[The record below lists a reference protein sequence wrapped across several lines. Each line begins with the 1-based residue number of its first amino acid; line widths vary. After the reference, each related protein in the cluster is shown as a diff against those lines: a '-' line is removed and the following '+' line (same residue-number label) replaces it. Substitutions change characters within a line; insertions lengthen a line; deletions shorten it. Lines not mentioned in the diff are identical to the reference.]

1 MNSHARKWDWM
12 LEFLIR
18 NTVAKTEMQN
28 RFNMN
33 VWKWNWLFICR
44 NWPGKPTRF
53 WVFTTHTL
61 HASPKFSNFLCKSL
75 KKRVGD
81 ECPMGF
87 WRSLEPSRAKWF
99 MLELRH
105 TTGTHRVLNRVLN
118 IMYRCGAARVAQ
130 WLALLPHSKKVLGS
144 FPAQPG
150 PFCVEFACSP
160 RVCVGFL
167 RVLRFPPTSKDMH
180 RQC

>member
-1 MNSHARKWDWM
+1 MSGHSYIPPR
-12 LEFLIR
+12 
-18 NTVAKTEMQN
+18 
-28 RFNMN
+28 
-33 VWKWNWLFICR
+33 
-44 NWPGKPTRF
+44 G
-53 WVFTTHTL
+53 
-61 HASPKFSNFLCKSL
+61 
-75 KKRVGD
+75 
-81 ECPMGF
+81 
-87 WRSLEPSRAKWF
+87 
-99 MLELRH
+99 
-105 TTGTHRVLNRVLN
+105 GT
-118 IMYRCGAARVAQ
+118 VAQ

>member
-1 MNSHARKWDWM
+1 MEGFLQKTKSGYHIFTEKCPKNNKKVKGHVYAFPVPGSLYMEVENKLRPVKLVQQLQIVFRLVLCIAHRCDCNINKRNKDPVCTYCIRCKHMN
-12 LEFLIR
+12 E
-18 NTVAKTEMQN
+18 
-28 RFNMN
+28 
-33 VWKWNWLFICR
+33 
-44 NWPGKPTRF
+44 G
-53 WVFTTHTL
+53 
-61 HASPKFSNFLCKSL
+61 
-75 KKRVGD
+75 
-81 ECPMGF
+81 
-87 WRSLEPSRAKWF
+87 
-99 MLELRH
+99 
-105 TTGTHRVLNRVLN
+105 GT
-118 IMYRCGAARVAQ
+118 VAQ

>member
-1 MNSHARKWDWM
+1 MYVIEPCKLWGVALRHIPYKEVSEGFEAI
-12 LEFLIR
+12 LIR
-18 NTVAKTEMQN
+18 LFVHGN
-28 RFNMN
+28 R
-33 VWKWNWLFICR
+33 IR
-44 NWPGKPTRF
+44 G
-53 WVFTTHTL
+53 
-61 HASPKFSNFLCKSL
+61 
-75 KKRVGD
+75 
-81 ECPMGF
+81 
-87 WRSLEPSRAKWF
+87 
-99 MLELRH
+99 
-105 TTGTHRVLNRVLN
+105 GT
-118 IMYRCGAARVAQ
+118 VAQ